1 MSEPAGPASRDIAIP
16 IRKHGHMNSFFN
28 ALRSSPIK
36 RAPGGWLGGI
46 ASGIALKFGW
56 SVGLVR
62 IGILLSFLL
71 PVIGPP
77 VYVALWLLLPKTDG
91 TIALERLISNR

>member
-1 MSEPAGPASRDIAIP
+1 ME
-16 IRKHGHMNSFFN
+16 SFFN

-36 RAPGGWLGGI
+36 RAPGGWFGGI

-56 SVGLVR
+56 NANLVR

-71 PVIGPP
+71 PFIGLPLYI
-77 VYVALWLLLPKTDG
+77 VLWLLLPKTDG
-91 TIALERLISNR
+91 TIALEKLVSNRAL

>member
-1 MSEPAGPASRDIAIP
+1 
-16 IRKHGHMNSFFN
+16 MNSFFN

-36 RAPGGWLGGI
+36 RAPGGWFGGI
-46 ASGIALKFGW
+46 ASGIALRFGW

-71 PVIGPP
+71 PGIGLP
-77 VYVALWLLLPKTDG
+77 VYVVLWLLLPKTDG
-91 TIALERLISNR
+91 TIALEKLVSNR

>member
-1 MSEPAGPASRDIAIP
+1 MDKLFS
-16 IRKHGHMNSFFN
+16 

-46 ASGIALKFGW
+46 ASGIALKFSW
-56 SVGLVR
+56 PVTYVR

-71 PVIGPP
+71 PFIGVPLYL
-77 VYVALWLLLPKTDG
+77 VLWLLLPKTDG
-91 TIALERLISNR
+91 TISLEKLVGNR

>member
-1 MSEPAGPASRDIAIP
+1 MAIHDRDTSRDIRIP
-16 IRKHGHMNSFFN
+16 IRKHGLMNPFFN

-36 RAPGGWLGGI
+36 RAPGGWFGGI
-46 ASGIALKFGW
+46 ASGIALRFGW

-71 PVIGPP
+71 PFIGLPL
-77 VYVALWLLLPKTDG
+77 YVVLWLLLPKTDG
-91 TIALERLISNR
+91 TIALEKLVSNR